1 MTEVTQNE
9 SVIPIKKVLHQGPS
23 ESYELKELFTALAK
37 AQSEMRVA
45 GLSSENPY
53 FKTRYAD
60 LADIVRA
67 SRPALTKYGLS
78 VIHQILPNEDGANIL
93 HCILCHS
100 SGQFIRTS
108 MRILPVKNDI
118 QSLGSCISYL
128 KRYTYAAITGVICSD
143 SDDDDGERL
152 MADVREEMKKGPALG
167 AKYNPKDE
175 SHDTITK
182 EQLDEL
188 EYELSEYP
196 DITEMVLNGLRLHTL
211 ADMPKSKF
219 ITAINR
225 VREIKESRNNPK
237 LHK

>member
-1 MTEVTQNE
+1 MEITQEVLLPKAPRNNSPNE
-9 SVIPIKKVLHQGPS
+9 SLD
-23 ESYELKELFTALAK
+23 LKELFAALAK

-45 GLSSENPY
+45 GLSSENPF
-53 FKTRYAD
+53 FKSRYAD

-100 SGQFIRTS
+100 SGQFMRTS

-118 QSLGSCISYL
+118 QSLGSCITYL
-128 KRYTYAAITGVICSD
+128 KRYTYAAITGVITSD
-143 SDDDDGERL
+143 EDDDGEL
-152 MADVREEMKKGPALG
+152 VMGSVREETKKGTSLNT
-167 AKYNPKDE
+167 KYNPKEE
-175 SHDTITK
+175 SHITITR
-182 EQLDEL
+182 EQLEEL
-188 EYELSEYP
+188 EYELAEYT
-196 DITEMVLNGLRLHTL
+196 DITEMVLNGLKIHAL

-237 LHK
+237 SH

>member
-1 MTEVTQNE
+1 MTEITPSE
-9 SVIPIKKVLHQGPS
+9 SVIPIKKTLHPS
-23 ESYELKELFTALAK
+23 PNESPDLKELFAALAK
-37 AQSEMRVA
+37 AQGEMRIA
-45 GLSSENPY
+45 GLSSENPF
-53 FKTRYAD
+53 FKSRYAD

-67 SRPALTKYGLS
+67 SRPALTKHGLS
-78 VIHQILPNEDGANIL
+78 VIHQILPNEDGASML

-118 QSLGSCISYL
+118 QSLGSCITYL
-128 KRYTYAAITGVICSD
+128 KRYTYAAICGVICSD
-143 SDDDDGERL
+143 DDDDGER
-152 MADVREEMKKGPALG
+152 MMVEAREEVRKGPVLG

-175 SHDTITK
+175 SHDTITR

-196 DITEMVLNGLRLHTL
+196 DITEMVLNGLKLHTL

>member
-1 MTEVTQNE
+1 MTEVAQSE
-9 SVIPIKKVLHQGPS
+9 SVIPIKKTLVPTPN
-23 ESYELKELFTALAK
+23 ESQELKELFAALAK
-37 AQSEMRVA
+37 AQAEMRIA
-45 GLSSENPY
+45 GLSSENPF
-53 FKTRYAD
+53 FKSRYAD

-78 VIHQILPNEDGANIL
+78 VIHQILPNEDGASML

-118 QSLGSCISYL
+118 QSLGSCITYL

-143 SDDDDGERL
+143 DDDDGEL
-152 MADVREEMKKGPALG
+152 VMSNVREEMKKGPSLG

-182 EQLDEL
+182 EQLEEL
-188 EYELSEYP
+188 EYELSEYS
-196 DITEMVLNGLRLHTL
+196 DIAEMVLSGLKLHTL